1 MLTSQA
7 GAATTDEIHFVVTA
21 GKHDG
26 VIGSVHT
33 PVSPALRSLTGTSL
47 RHGFRKVIA
56 AGHYAESGSLVAQLL
71 DDLPVVVMVA
81 GYSTA
86 VEGAPVREQ
95 PNPDRIGVCMGWRP
109 GGTVDLA
116 LMKSGTIPI
125 RTGPPAPALDAFD
138 PSGWH
143 SLPELERHAVRRL
156 RQLDLT
162 RTNGAFHVEAMFRD
176 SHMDSDGHETVIHE
190 YDLAA
195 QIDMSTQEI
204 LAIESTPRV
213 LPYRECPKAAD
224 STRRVAGMS
233 VSNVRRAVPTTL
245 SGVSS
250 CTHLNDLI
258 RTLGDVPLLGRQIP
272 DAL

>member
-116 LMKSGTIPI
+116 LMK
-125 RTGPPAPALDAFD
+125 
-138 PSGWH
+138 
-143 SLPELERHAVRRL
+143 
-156 RQLDLT
+156 
-162 RTNGAFHVEAMFRD
+162 
-176 SHMDSDGHETVIHE
+176 
-190 YDLAA
+190 
-195 QIDMSTQEI
+195 
-204 LAIESTPRV
+204 
-213 LPYRECPKAAD
+213 
-224 STRRVAGMS
+224 
-233 VSNVRRAVPTTL
+233 
-245 SGVSS
+245 
-250 CTHLNDLI
+250 
-258 RTLGDVPLLGRQIP
+258 
-272 DAL
+272 